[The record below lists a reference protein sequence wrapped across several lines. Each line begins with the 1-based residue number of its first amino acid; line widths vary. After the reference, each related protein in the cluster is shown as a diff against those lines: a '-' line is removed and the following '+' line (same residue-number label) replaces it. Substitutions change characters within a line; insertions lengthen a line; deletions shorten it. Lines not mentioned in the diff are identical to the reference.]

1 MTEHPQARP
10 AAQPADRPRGVTDTR
25 PADRPGARPAD
36 EPRGG
41 TDMRLEDGV
50 GTRPADRPWGVTDT
64 RPADG
69 AWGGTDTR
77 LADGPDARPGA
88 RPADRTAARP
98 EGRPEGGTG
107 NRTRCDDC
115 GTPSREPGATRAA
128 RGYRRTARTA
138 RTGGATRTARTGG
151 ATRTARTGGAT
162 RTAALLALA
171 LLLAGGAATGCGGRA
186 TTHHKPGTSHEQA
199 SGSVGTLLAT
209 ADAAGHKLREV
220 PAEGAPEVRLA
231 LRPDSEDG
239 WNLQLGV
246 KNFRFTPDSTGGAAL
261 PGAGHAHLELD
272 GRKIARLY
280 GPWFHLPAAQVPEGA
295 HTLTVRLYADDHTAW
310 AVSGKPVEGAAQ
322 LTAPAPGASGG
333 HSHGEAPSQPPR
345 SPQSP
350 APGQEQADRTV
361 TITVRDGK
369 VSPAPARTELRR
381 GERVA
386 LRVTSDRADT
396 LHVHGYDKEL
406 ALPAGQEATLVL
418 TADRTGLFEV
428 ETHESSLVLTQLLV
442 R

>member
-10 AAQPADRPRGVTDTR
+10 AAQPADRPRGVTD
-25 PADRPGARPAD
+25 ARPAD
-36 EPRGG
+36 
-41 TDMRLEDGV
+41 
-50 GTRPADRPWGVTDT
+50 
-64 RPADG
+64 
-69 AWGGTDTR
+69 
-77 LADGPDARPGA
+77 
-88 RPADRTAARP
+88 
-98 EGRPEGGTG
+98 RPEGGTG

-115 GTPSREPGATRAA
+115 GTPSREPGVARAA

-138 RTGGATRTARTGG
+138 RTGGATRTARTARTGG
-151 ATRTARTGGAT
+151 ATRTARTARTGGAT

>member
-1 MTEHPQARP
+1 MT
-10 AAQPADRPRGVTDTR
+10 DRPD
-25 PADRPGARPAD
+25 DRPG
-36 EPRGG
+36 G
-41 TDMRLEDGV
+41 
-50 GTRPADRPWGVTDT
+50 
-64 RPADG
+64 
-69 AWGGTDTR
+69 
-77 LADGPDARPGA
+77 
-88 RPADRTAARP
+88 RTP
-98 EGRPEGGTG
+98 
-107 NRTRCDDC
+107 CDDC
-115 GTPSREPGATRAA
+115 GTPPRAAGATRAA
-128 RGYRRTARTA
+128 RGHRRTARTA
-138 RTGGATRTARTGG
+138 RSA
-151 ATRTARTGGAT
+151 
-162 RTAALLALA
+162 RTAALIALA
-171 LLLAGGAATGCGGRA
+171 LLLTGGAATGCGGRA

-239 WNLQLGV
+239 WNLQLSV

-322 LTAPAPGASGG
+322 LTAPAPGTPGG
-333 HSHGEAPSQPPR
+333 HSHGEAPSQSPQPPQSPQ

-350 APGQEQADRTV
+350 APGQGQADRTV

-406 ALPAGQEATLVL
+406 ALPAGQEATLIL
-418 TADRTGLFEV
+418 TTDRTGLFEV
-428 ETHESSLVLTQLLV
+428 ETHGSSLVLTQLLV

>member
-1 MTEHPQARP
+1 MSSLSK
-10 AAQPADRPRGVTDTR
+10 DRPDTR
-25 PADRPGARPAD
+25 I
-36 EPRGG
+36 
-41 TDMRLEDGV
+41 L
-50 GTRPADRPWGVTDT
+50 
-64 RPADG
+64 
-69 AWGGTDTR
+69 
-77 LADGPDARPGA
+77 PDALPEDRIRCDALPYA
-88 RPADRTAARP
+88 RIRCDACGTPPTAAR
-98 EGRPEGGTG
+98 GH
-107 NRTRCDDC
+107 
-115 GTPSREPGATRAA
+115 
-128 RGYRRTARTA
+128 RRT
-138 RTGGATRTARTGG
+138 
-151 ATRTARTGGAT
+151 T

-199 SGSVGTLLAT
+199 SGSVGTLLT
-209 ADAAGHKLREV
+209 TGDAAGHKLREV
-220 PAEGAPEVRLA
+220 PSQGAPEVQLA

-239 WNLQLGV
+239 WNLQLSV

-310 AVSGKPVEGAAQ
+310 AASGKPVEGTAQ

-333 HSHGEAPSQPPR
+333 HGHGHGDAPSQPAQ
-345 SPQSP
+345 SPQP
-350 APGQEQADRTV
+350 PTPGQAQADRTV

-406 ALPAGQEATLVL
+406 ALPSGQEATLVL

-428 ETHESSLVLTQLLV
+428 ETHESRLVLTQLLV